1 MKWKSQL
8 IACSSL
14 PRCSLASMP
23 SHSGNLLHRDSNHL
37 DSAGSELDHDVDDY
51 DCNTACCRWDC
62 EQTRQVWTACSTIQ
76 IEPKPWRKLNS
87 ANKKDKMPGMKL
99 IYFHIGIHKSI
110 CQQKRVDKIWAMMT
124 TTTLIGNVDNI
135 HKLDKSWHSNL
146 HRSTR
151 NTYRGVSWYM
161 CFW

>member
-87 ANKKDKMPGMKL
+87 GNKRQNAWNEVDLLPQVNLSAKNELTKFGQWWQQLHWLEML
-99 IYFHIGIHKSI
+99 IIFTNLTKVDTVISTDQLGTHIEGFPDI
-110 CQQKRVDKIWAMMT
+110 CAFGK
-124 TTTLIGNVDNI
+124 
-135 HKLDKSWHSNL
+135 
-146 HRSTR
+146 
-151 NTYRGVSWYM
+151 
-161 CFW
+161 